1 MQRSKQLTFQY
12 NKKENLILK
21 EIGKTPI
28 RNFTHS
34 NDIVKKVGR
43 DTFHLKANNIRI
55 GIYQQT
61 TERNSLNEKIL
72 CYVNRISIKLL
83 NNLKTNHNE
92 LYYCVPL
99 LNSNISDI
107 LLQPYVKQYET
118 RQQ

>member
-12 NKKENLILK
+12 NEKENLILK

-43 DTFHLKANNIRI
+43 DTFHLNANNIRI

-61 TERNSLNEKIL
+61 TELNSLNEKIL

-107 LLQPYVKQYET
+107 LL
-118 RQQ
+118 